1 VSARPQAIPRRLGIV
16 GCGAIGSTVAR
27 LLEKRKS
34 LFRVT
39 SVYDVQTSQAQN
51 LALSLK
57 SRPNVAK
64 QLADLIAQVDFV
76 LEAAS
81 VKAVPGLVPLALKA
95 KKPVV
100 LMSTGGFLKH
110 QKQIVA
116 LAQKYKTKVYLP
128 SGALAGIDGVKAAR
142 QLGKI
147 KKISITSTKPPKGF
161 LGAPGLTE
169 TQKKALYS
177 AKKPFYLYQGDVWGA
192 IERFPAN
199 VNVSAT
205 LAVASGNPRLLKVR
219 VVADPKAKLNQ
230 HQIDVQG
237 TFGELTSVTR
247 NHPSAENPKTSA
259 LAIQAAM
266 ALFERLES
274 FVEIG
279 N

>member
-1 VSARPQAIPRRLGIV
+1 VSARPWAARRRLGIV

-34 LFRVT
+34 TFQVRAL
-39 SVYDVQTSQAQN
+39 YDVQPSRAQHLSQK
-51 LALSLK
+51 LRSHPVVCRKLSE
-57 SRPNVAK
+57 
-64 QLADLIAQVDFV
+64 LISQVDFI

-81 VKAVPGLVPLALKA
+81 VQAVPLLVPPALKA

-110 QKQIVA
+110 QKQIA
-116 LAQKYKTKVYLP
+116 DLAQKYKTKVYLP
-128 SGALAGIDGVKAAR
+128 SGALAGLDGVRAAR

-147 KKISITSTKPPKGF
+147 KKIGITSTKPPKGF
-161 LGAPGLTE
+161 YGAPGLTE
-169 TQKKALYS
+169 AQKKALYS

-192 IERFPAN
+192 IERFPSN

-205 LAVASGNPRLLKVR
+205 LAVASGRPNLLKVS

-237 TFGELTSVTR
+237 TFGELTAVTR

-259 LAIQAAM
+259 LAIQAAL
-266 ALFERLES
+266 AHFERLES